1 MTLFTRKSQWPTATK
16 TGIAARSNSGMVK
29 PVETVRGSR
38 HLFSDSTPW
47 IANATA
53 RVFLTITLLLAI
65 TGGGLTLAKPAQG
78 VETEADAQTSTPA
91 GPLTFDDSV
100 RIAITRSPY
109 FRKSSLEIEI
119 KKMDESDSRFGMFPT
134 VTFRTLYYVNY
145 PHSVMVN
152 PAPYSLSFVSDPY
165 NPIVSYFSLQAQK
178 LATQVAILAHLK
190 TISMGLVRLGNSY
203 LELEALKKLSA
214 YQREIVNLSRENIT
228 YAQNRLSI
236 GTGTSLE
243 LKLAQ
248 QELQLAQAEQEQI
261 TQAQKRII
269 INLKN
274 FLALK
279 SNQEITLDLHDTRQQ
294 VLGKFSP
301 QTTSLAQAKSC
312 SYELKTLEIYKQLQ
326 EYNVKLAF
334 AKIFPT
340 VLLNTQNPDP
350 LSNTDVRGLYVG
362 VGLQVPV
369 WDGLTRIRNVSRQ
382 KAILKQFGAE
392 KETKEDDLEDKWQG
406 TAGEIQERDMA
417 LKAVR
422 SQEELARLKNK
433 QDEVRYQSGEVLLP
447 VVLKSRQQVL
457 EAQKDAVRKNLDY
470 EKAVLHLREISGD
483 LGNTYVRA
491 ESWRN

>member
-1 MTLFTRKSQWPTATK
+1 MTLFTWKFKRLLSTK
-16 TGIAARSNSGMVK
+16 TVVAARSMGAMVD

-38 HLFSDSTPW
+38 HLFPDFIPR
-47 IANATA
+47 IANTIATG
-53 RVFLTITLLLAI
+53 FLTITLLLAI
-65 TGGGLTLAKPAQG
+65 TGGALTLVKPAQG
-78 VETEADAQTSTPA
+78 SETGAEAQTSTPA
-91 GPLTFDDSV
+91 GPLTFDESV

-109 FRKSSLEIEI
+109 FRKSSLAIEI

-134 VTFRTLYYVNY
+134 VTFRTMYYVNY
-145 PHSVMVN
+145 PHNIQVN
-152 PAPYSLSFVSDPY
+152 PAPYTLSFTSDPY
-165 NPIVSYFSLQAQK
+165 NPVVSYFSLQAQK
-178 LATQVAILAHLK
+178 MATQVAILTHMK
-190 TISMGLVRLGNSY
+190 TISLGLERLGNSY
-203 LELEALKKLSA
+203 FELDALKKLSA
-214 YQREIVNLSRENIT
+214 LQREIINLCRENLT
-228 YAQNRLSI
+228 YAQNRVSI

-248 QELQLAQAEQEQI
+248 QELQLAQGEQDQI
-261 TQAQKRII
+261 AQAQKRII

-279 SNQEITLDLHDTRQQ
+279 SNHEIILDLHDTRQQ
-294 VLGKFSP
+294 VLGQFSP
-301 QTTSLAQAKSC
+301 QTTSLAQAKSR

-334 AKIFPT
+334 AKIFPNF
-340 VLLNTQNPDP
+340 LLNTQNPDP

-382 KAILKQFGAE
+382 KAVLKQFGAE
-392 KETKEDDLEDKWQG
+392 KETKEDDLEDKWQV
-406 TAGEIQERDMA
+406 TSGEIQEREMA
-417 LKAVR
+417 LKGVR
-422 SQEELARLKNK
+422 SQEELVRLKNK

-457 EAQKDAVRKNLDY
+457 GAQKDTVRKNLDY

-491 ESWRN
+491 ESWQN